1 MIEDS
6 PDCVVEIA
14 IRASGSWPPA
24 KSFQFSQ
31 ILRRTVYL
39 FTFPCASWCT
49 RYNGFTYRFLH
60 PLPPPVIPGEC
71 TKLERGRSSTPKRSK
86 LTPHFRKRIF
96 CCAVPL
102 LVVCVSLDSHTGIFG
117 REHAC
122 ARERGADRLRR
133 RYSLAEQRL

>member
-39 FTFPCASWCT
+39 FTFPCASWCA

-96 CCAVPL
+96 CCAVYPFSL
-102 LVVCVSLDSHTGIFG
+102 CVCHLTRTPVYLVGNTRVH
-117 REHAC
+117 
-122 ARERGADRLRR
+122 AREERIDCAGDIR
-133 RYSLAEQRL
+133 